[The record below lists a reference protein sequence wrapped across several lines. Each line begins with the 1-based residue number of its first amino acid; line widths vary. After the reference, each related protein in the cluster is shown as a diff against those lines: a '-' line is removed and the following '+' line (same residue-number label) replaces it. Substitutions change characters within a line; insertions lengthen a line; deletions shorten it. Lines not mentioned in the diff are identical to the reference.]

1 MDYSSRILNLRL
13 DTRAEVAPMKFGH
26 ADARYA
32 AAEIAREA
40 EAEIEEL
47 KAKLEIEAA
56 TKEEWAARAMNAEAK
71 LLVEYE
77 DCEEC
82 DGEGFVFGGGDAC
95 GVKLKCDECNGTGL
109 IPDVHEEPEDNE

>member
-26 ADARYA
+26 ADARHA

-47 KAKLEIEAA
+47 KAQLEAYQA
-56 TKEEWAARAMNAEAK
+56 QLAAEARK
-71 LLVEYE
+71 LRATTVICCTMLT
-77 DCEEC
+77 
-82 DGEGFVFGGGDAC
+82 
-95 GVKLKCDECNGTGL
+95 GTG
-109 IPDVHEEPEDNE
+109 

>member
-47 KAKLEIEAA
+47 KSKLELAGRALNRLLHPTYSDLRIEAA
-56 TKEEWAARAMNAEAK
+56 TKEEWAARAINAEAK
-71 LLVEYE
+71 
-77 DCEEC
+77 
-82 DGEGFVFGGGDAC
+82 GM
-95 GVKLKCDECNGTGL
+95 
-109 IPDVHEEPEDNE
+109 IPDVHEEPEEDGQFVSDESNIEGNK